1 MVLAVTPCQVVRVF
15 TAQSGGDDVGVNFE
29 IGAPSQLDVAEL
41 RPVELALV
49 RVVLVHGVL
58 PLVHGE
64 RETVSGGAG
73 EHGLLGGLRSGC
85 AGSSVVC

>member
-1 MVLAVTPCQVVRVF
+1 ML
-15 TAQSGGDDVGVNFE
+15 
-29 IGAPSQLDVAEL
+29 
-41 RPVELALV
+41 
-49 RVVLVHGVL
+49 VVLVHGVL

-64 RETVSGGAG
+64 RVKTVSGGAG